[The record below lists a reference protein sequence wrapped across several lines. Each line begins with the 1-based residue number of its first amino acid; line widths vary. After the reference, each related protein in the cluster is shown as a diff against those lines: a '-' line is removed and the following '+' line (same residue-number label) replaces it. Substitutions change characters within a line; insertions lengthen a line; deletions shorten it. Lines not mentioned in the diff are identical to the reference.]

1 MGYGTLAGNL
11 TNQPGVS
18 IMNQIVRIL
27 SLKLAHNESFLF
39 AWADDDFWIV
49 KNSWGESWG
58 DSGYVKMARNEGNMC
73 GVATDPTWAQ

>member
-1 MGYGTLAGNL
+1 MSKVA
-11 TNQPGVS
+11 Q
-18 IMNQIVRIL
+18 
-27 SLKLAHNESFLF
+27 NESFF

-58 DSGYVKMARNEGNMC
+58 DSGYVKMARNDGNMC

>member
-1 MGYGTLAGNL
+1 
-11 TNQPGVS
+11 
-18 IMNQIVRIL
+18 MNQIRIHA
-27 SLKLAHNESFLF
+27 SKVTHNESFF